1 MWFSRL
7 INLQRVN
14 TKRVDEITFYALV
27 QYFAIVLFECAEADD
42 FTPAKN
48 LMNMCFTFFHEVDV
62 PGCEPYREYLYNY
75 LREQPIWL
83 SLRFWNAAFFDA
95 LQCERANRPI
105 PKLNEQNS
113 KSSNTTEKQNK
124 SIASSIATVSSS
136 TSSSTSSP
144 AVSSAVSKSASISS
158 ISSHESDKDITEEIK
173 EDQHFQQNITFGQL
187 GTFTCNMHAFGLSK
201 ELCMEFLRKQCT
213 IANLNR
219 EQEKMLKDN
228 INRMYKETDK
238 WRE

>member
-7 INLQRVN
+7 INMQRIK
-14 TKRVDEITFYALV
+14 TKRINELTFFGLV
-27 QYFAIVLFECAEADD
+27 QHFAIVLFECSEADD

-48 LMNMCFTFFHEVDV
+48 LMNMCFTFYHEVDV

-75 LREQPIWL
+75 LRDQPIWS

-95 LQCERANRPI
+95 VQCERSNRPI
-105 PKLNEQNS
+105 PKINGLVNSNLSLNEIS
-113 KSSNTTEKQNK
+113 VKSS
-124 SIASSIATVSSS
+124 SSSGSSRS
-136 TSSSTSSP
+136 TSSREE
-144 AVSSAVSKSASISS
+144 SINQ
-158 ISSHESDKDITEEIK
+158 ELK
-173 EDQHFQQNITFGQL
+173 EDQKFLQNITFGQL

-201 ELCMEFLRKQCT
+201 ELCIEFLRKQCV
-213 IANLNR
+213 IASLSD
-219 EQEKMLKDN
+219 EQEKMLRDN